1 MSQVN
6 IKTHAVQ
13 IFKDCGME
21 EVTSKLR
28 ELWLLW
34 NNGGKWELQ
43 RGIIVVLLITMK
55 SKQAKL

>member
-1 MSQVN
+1 MSLVN

-21 EVTSKLR
+21 EVTSKLL
-28 ELWLLW
+28 ELRLLW
-34 NNGGKWELQ
+34 NNGDKGKLQ
-43 RGIIVVLLITMK
+43 RGVIVVLLIKMK